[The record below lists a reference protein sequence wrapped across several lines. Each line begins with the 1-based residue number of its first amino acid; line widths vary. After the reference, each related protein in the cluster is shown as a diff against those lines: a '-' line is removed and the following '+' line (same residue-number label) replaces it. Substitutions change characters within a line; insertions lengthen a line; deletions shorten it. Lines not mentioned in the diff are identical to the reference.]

1 MPSYKLTYFNGRGRA
16 EWIRLIF
23 AQAGVL
29 YEDVRVDGAQWK
41 DLRPKTP
48 FSALPVLEVDG
59 TSISESKAIAFYVAA
74 EHGLHGD
81 TNLEKARAQMISD
94 VIRNLQDETYKLFFE
109 KDETKK
115 SELSKKMFEETLPSI
130 SANLEAQLK
139 QNKSGW
145 FVGNKV
151 TYADLCAFDVF
162 GGLVQSNPAALS
174 AEKTPLLAALLDK
187 VKNLPNI
194 SQWLAKR
201 PETSF

>member
-94 VIRNLQDETYKLFFE
+94 VIRNLQDQIARFMYE
-109 KDETKK
+109 KDEAKK
-115 SELSKKMFEETLPSI
+115 SELTKKMFEETLPSA
-130 SANLEAQLK
+130 SAKLEAQLE
-139 QNKSGW
+139 QNETGW

-151 TYADLCAFDVF
+151 TYADICAFDF
-162 GGLVQSNPAALS
+162 LSGLTQSNPTALS
-174 AEKTPLLAALLDK
+174 AEKTPLLAALVDR
-187 VKNLPNI
+187 VRNLPNI
-194 SQWLAKR
+194 SRWLAKR
-201 PETSF
+201 PDNPF